1 MRTRPTRRPPTTRG
15 VTMGIAALTALA
27 MAVPAAAQDGP
38 GAWPQAGAD
47 GAGTYQSGADG
58 PSDPG
63 LKWIQD
69 LDDVGS
75 GTAAPDGFSI
85 PGSPNPPVFGA
96 DGTIMLRAG
105 AVDQSV
111 GEGNSHLIGIDP
123 DDGSLAW
130 NLPYALS
137 GCSPAVDSQ
146 GRGWGMFV
154 DGAGHEDTFNGI
166 TDPFIEA
173 FDPATGERDGASS
186 YEPISEV
193 EAAQISWCRNTS
205 IHIGGS
211 GDNERAILFDG
222 RGSGQPGILAID
234 ISGSQASEAW
244 VIDPDDAPYGRVMRA
259 TSQEQI
265 GAISDDSLYVPT
277 VTGSDLELVEIS
289 LASGEVTNRVELPV
303 YDEDDGDNGDA
314 STLFSASVL
323 LDGDT
328 AVISA
333 QTATATAGVGAI
345 HGVDTT
351 GTWNTPAWSQP
362 FEDQASTQRGPRSV
376 ALSNGTVV
384 SQSGASPDKLYA
396 HNTAT
401 GTPTSW
407 SGTGDTL
414 QSGREPGQIVT
425 DNSGNIYAAVRGP
438 SGGRADRSVAAYAPD
453 GTQLWRFN
461 RQGLSDASGLEEGG
475 ELEFLFDVRA
485 IDGDGTLYLQRDAQ
499 LVAIDS
505 SGGLAVGGSF
515 PDVNPDNVHADN
527 IERLVQ
533 RGITTGDTA
542 GNYNPGGPVTRA
554 QFATFLVRSLGEDA
568 FPSDPVGAVDMF
580 IDVNPDSVH
589 ADNIYAVAAAGI
601 TTGVTETTFEPNTT
615 LDRAQMAS
623 LLVRAFELEDRVSIP
638 GDTFFPSDIFD
649 DVEEGNVHSDNIWVV
664 AELEISTGT
673 SETTYNP
680 SGPVQRDQ
688 LASFLMRTL
697 DRIQP
702 EGGGDDLF

>member
-1 MRTRPTRRPPTTRG
+1 MGTTRTRRTHTLRG
-15 VTMGIAALTALA
+15 VALTAAALTALA
-27 MAVPAAAQDGP
+27 MAVPASAQDGP

-47 GAGTYQSGADG
+47 GAGTYRSGADG

-69 LDDVGS
+69 LDELS
-75 GTAAPDGFSI
+75 STTAPEGFSI

-105 AVDQSV
+105 ADGRSV
-111 GEGNSHLIGIDP
+111 GDGNRHLIGIDP

-130 NLPYALS
+130 NLPYALG

-166 TDPFIEA
+166 TDPFIQA
-173 FDPATGERDGASS
+173 FDTATGERDAASAL
-186 YEPISEV
+186 EPISDV
-193 EAAQISWCRNTS
+193 EAAQINWCRNTS

-211 GDNERAILFDG
+211 GANERAILFDG
-222 RGSGQPGILAID
+222 RGTGQPGILAID

-244 VIDPDDAPYGRVMRA
+244 VIDPDDAPYGQVMRT
-259 TSQEQI
+259 TSQERI
-265 GAISDDSLYVPT
+265 GALSDDALYVPT

-289 LASGEVTNRVELPV
+289 LSSGQVTNRVTLPV
-303 YDEDDGDNGDA
+303 YEDDGVASDA
-314 STLFSASVL
+314 DSVHAASVL

-328 AVISA
+328 AVVSV
-333 QTATATAGVGAI
+333 QTATASDGVGAL
-345 HGVDTT
+345 HGVDTA
-351 GTWNTPAWSQP
+351 GTWSAPAWSQP

-376 ALSNGTVV
+376 ALSGGNVV
-384 SQSGASPDKLYA
+384 SQSGGSPDRLYA
-396 HNTAT
+396 HDTAS
-401 GTPTSW
+401 GDAASW
-407 SGTGDTL
+407 SGAGDTL

-425 DNSGNIYAAVRGP
+425 DASGDIYAAVRGP
-438 SGGRADRSVAAYAPD
+438 SGGRADRSFAAYAPD

-461 RQGLSDASGLEEGG
+461 RQGLSDASGLAEGG

-485 IDGDGTLYLQRDAQ
+485 IGGDGTLYLQRDEQ

-505 SGGLAVGGSF
+505 SGGLAVAGTF
-515 PDVNPDNVHADN
+515 PDVSPDNVHAGN

-554 QFATFLVRSLGEDA
+554 QFATFLVRTLGL
-568 FPSDPVGAVDMF
+568 DPIDGEVFD
-580 IDVNPDSVH
+580 DVNPDSVH
-589 ADNIYAVAAAGI
+589 AANINAVADAGI
-601 TTGVTETTFEPNTT
+601 TTGVTATTFEPNTT

-623 LLVRAFELEDRVSIP
+623 LLVRAFDLEDRVSFP
-638 GDTFFPSDIFD
+638 TDTIFPSDIFD

-664 AELEISTGT
+664 AELGISTGT
-673 SETTYNP
+673 TETTYNP

-697 DRIQP
+697 DLIQP